1 LGDYWVSVVLGLIE
15 GLTEF
20 LPVSSTAHLRI
31 GEALLN
37 ISLQDP
43 YWKMYTIVIQLGAIL
58 AITVL
63 FLGRIIEFFRTFP
76 EGEDGRHRFWNH
88 PLSLTAGAFVVTA
101 VPSLLLVDSIGQ
113 HLESITF
120 IAWALILGGIAMW
133 VVDAWSVRHES
144 RVADIEQMTLPQA
157 LWIGFCQIASAAFP
171 GTSRSMAT
179 IAGGQLAGATRAAA
193 LEFSF
198 LLSIPTMI
206 AATLYDLAKAVWP
219 QLHLPLASSPGM
231 SVSRETLAPV
241 VMNAHG
247 WIVLAI
253 GFAVS
258 FLVALAVVE
267 WFLQWVRG
275 HGFVLFAVYRMTL
288 GVLVLTLGARL
299 GT

>member
-1 LGDYWVSVVLGLIE
+1 LNDYWVSVVLGLIE

-31 GEALLN
+31 GEALFR

-76 EGEDGRHRFWNH
+76 QGEDGRHAFWNH
-88 PLSLTAGAFVVTA
+88 PLSLTAAAFIVTA
-101 VPSLLLVDSIGQ
+101 LPSLLLVDSIGQ
-113 HLESITF
+113 RLESITF
-120 IAWALILGGIAMW
+120 IAWALIVGGVAMW
-133 VVDAWSVRHES
+133 AVDAWSVRHDP
-144 RVADIEQMTLPQA
+144 RVADIEDMTLPQA

-179 IAGGQLAGATRAAA
+179 IAAGQLAGATRSTA

-198 LLSIPTMI
+198 LLSIPTMT
-206 AATLYDLAKAVWP
+206 AATFYDLARALWP
-219 QLHLPLASSPGM
+219 QLHLPFGFVRRAATAHD
-231 SVSRETLAPV
+231 TLAPV
-241 VMNAHG
+241 AMNAHG

-253 GFAVS
+253 GFVVS
-258 FLVALAVVE
+258 FLVALVVVE

-275 HGFVLFAVYRMTL
+275 HGFVLFALYRLIL
-288 GVLVLTLGARL
+288 GVLVLTLGARP